1 WMNLRD
7 AETGKILWQGT
18 EDLSVPGVEHEARV
32 PKKILKCKAVSREL
46 NFSSAEQME
55 KFRLEQK
62 VYFKGQCLEE
72 WFFEF
77 GFVIPNSTNT
87 WQSLIEA
94 APESQMMPAS
104 VLTGNVIIETKF
116 FDDDLLGLEDKQ
128 PHYEI
133 GAYLYQAQAAGQA
146 GQSEGEA
153 DQRDLT
159 QLTWAPGHQDP
170 LLASNDK
177 TFWYDHTNPLK

>member
-1 WMNLRD
+1 MRGRELEQPGPPAGLLSPRRDQIADLVKTKLHGHTSSCLPSLMNFIGNWMNLRD
-7 AETGKILWQGT
+7 AESGKVLWQGT
-18 EDLSVPGVEHEARV
+18 DDLSLPGVEHEARV

-46 NFSSAEQME
+46 NFSSLEQME

-72 WFFEF
+72 WYFEF

-104 VLTGNVIIETKF
+104 VLTGNVVIETKF
-116 FDDDLLGLEDKQ
+116 YDDELLVSTSKVRLF
-128 PHYEI
+128 YV
-133 GAYLYQAQAAGQA
+133 
-146 GQSEGEA
+146 
-153 DQRDLT
+153 
-159 QLTWAPGHQDP
+159 
-170 LLASNDK
+170 
-177 TFWYDHTNPLK
+177 

>member
-1 WMNLRD
+1 MCKSAVEKGKGPD
-7 AETGKILWQGT
+7 GDKTGTMVPLKQLEVRNEQHLFQKS
-18 EDLSVPGVEHEARV
+18 DLPPALSLSWHTLSISPVAACFGRAMTARV

-46 NFSSAEQME
+46 NFSSTEQME

-94 APESQMMPAS
+94 APESQMMTAN

-116 FDDDLLGLEDKQ
+116 YDDDLLVSTSRVRLF
-128 PHYEI
+128 YV
-133 GAYLYQAQAAGQA
+133 
-146 GQSEGEA
+146 
-153 DQRDLT
+153 
-159 QLTWAPGHQDP
+159 
-170 LLASNDK
+170 
-177 TFWYDHTNPLK
+177 